1 MAVILILPARI
12 ARPVKTLANAI
23 VAKSGF
29 TKFHLVSLI
38 SAPSLLVILG
48 LNLTAIER
56 RVTERRNIIQ
66 ASLDHRSLAQRAIR
80 NDNFDKLTE
89 MSPLY

>member
-12 ARPVKTLANAI
+12 AWLVKTLANAI

-29 TKFHLVSLI
+29 EKFHLVSLI

-48 LNLTAIER
+48 LNPTVIER
-56 RVTERRNIIQ
+56 RVTEREATQ
-66 ASLDHRSLAQRAIR
+66 AAR
-80 NDNFDKLTE
+80 FDLPVHVRRVTENNCKKTLTK
-89 MSPLY
+89 